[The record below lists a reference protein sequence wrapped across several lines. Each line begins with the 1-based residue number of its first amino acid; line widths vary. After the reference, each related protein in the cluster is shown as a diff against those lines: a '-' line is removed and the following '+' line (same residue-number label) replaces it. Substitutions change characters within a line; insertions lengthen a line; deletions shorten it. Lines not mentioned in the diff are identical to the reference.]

1 MAADTFVSGSGIDV
15 CRNREKGVQGIFL
28 GLSES
33 NPAVPAVVKT
43 HL

>member
-15 CRNREKGVQGIFL
+15 CRNPEKGGEGDFF